1 MPWSGMLDGV
11 AEKYNGN
18 LKTLL
23 LCLGQSPQDSIPRTK
38 TTSSFKTRQD
48 NQKVF
53 SHVASNSHQNFT
65 VGS

>member
-23 LCLGQSPQDSIPRTK
+23 LFLDGKNDCKSRHQDLK
-38 TTSSFKTRQD
+38 A
-48 NQKVF
+48 N
-53 SHVASNSHQNFT
+53 H
-65 VGS
+65 